1 VLLSS
6 QDHYILDKPV
16 FSVRAQCCAAVLAAL
31 AAVPAEAAAQADT
44 ASRRLPAADVQ
55 SVMVV
60 PGDNGPVVQ
69 IVSSRPLT
77 PSLQTV
83 EGPLRLVIDLP
94 NSRLATNRRRI
105 PFRNEQIKGVR
116 VDQNQAQPP
125 VVRIVVDLEGPVV
138 YTWDAMGNRLR
149 IRLHADQAAAAKP
162 ASVTALTSGVQPAAV
177 PVAVGSSGTLVEA
190 GSRVASGASI
200 TAAEETAVLRLARG
214 GEVRVCPGTTVSV
227 TTSASGQDLMLGM
240 SQGAMET
247 HYRLLESSDS
257 VLTPDFRIVL
267 PGPGEFDLGISADAH
282 GNTCVSA
289 MPGNTS
295 SVVVAELM
303 GNGTYEVKPDQQ
315 IVFRQGRLET
325 VESPVAPCGCPP
337 AQVPVMRASTE
348 SAPVVSEEKAGSKL
362 QLSNSTGPQP
372 SGGPSGALPAAD
384 LGPESK
390 PISETK
396 PGETKVEIEEPL
408 VFSGK
413 ERARAKAPAA
423 PVTEAA
429 ALPLSAK
436 PADPLPAVV
445 VLPPAPD
452 PKQAHKGFLGKVKGF
467 FSSIF

>member
-1 VLLSS
+1 M
-6 QDHYILDKPV
+6 
-16 FSVRAQCCAAVLAAL
+16 FSVRAQCCVAVLAAL
-31 AAVPAEAAAQADT
+31 VAVSAEAALPADG
-44 ASRRLPAADVQ
+44 ASRRLPVADVQ

-69 IVSSRPLT
+69 VVSSRPLT

-94 NSRLATNRRRI
+94 NAKLATNRRRI
-105 PFRNEQIKGVR
+105 QFRNEQIKGIR
-116 VDQNQAQPP
+116 IDQYQSEPA
-125 VVRIVVDLEGPVV
+125 VVRIVVDLAGPVL
-138 YTWDAMGNRLR
+138 YTWDAMGNHLR
-149 IRLHADQAAAAKP
+149 IRLHADLAATAKP
-162 ASVTALTSGVQPAAV
+162 ASVPAFTSGVQPAAV

-190 GSRVASGASI
+190 GSRVASGSSI

-227 TTSASGQDLMLGM
+227 TTSANGQDLMLGM
-240 SQGAMET
+240 SKGAMET
-247 HYRLLESSDS
+247 HYRLEESSDS

-289 MPGNTS
+289 MPGNSS
-295 SVVVAELM
+295 SVVVAELI
-303 GNGTYEVKPDQQ
+303 GNGTYEVRPDQQ

-325 VESPVAPCGCPP
+325 VESPLAPCGCPP
-337 AQVPVMRASTE
+337 AQEPVMRASTA
-348 SAPVVSEEKAGSKL
+348 SAPVVPEEKAGTKL
-362 QLSNSTGPQP
+362 QLSNSSEPPAGGDT
-372 SGGPSGALPAAD
+372 SGVAPAGAD

-390 PISETK
+390 QVPQTK
-396 PGETKVEIEEPL
+396 AGQMKVQIEAPL
-408 VFSGK
+408 VFSGR
-413 ERARAKAPAA
+413 ERAKSHAPAA

-429 ALPLSAK
+429 ALPLSVR

-452 PKQAHKGFLGKVKGF
+452 PKRAHKGFFGRVKGF

>member
-1 VLLSS
+1 M
-6 QDHYILDKPV
+6 

-31 AAVPAEAAAQADT
+31 VAMSAEAVAQADS
-44 ASRRLPAADVQ
+44 ASRRSPVADVQ

-94 NSRLATNRRRI
+94 NSRLVTNRRRI
-105 PFRNEQIKGVR
+105 PFRNEQIKGIR
-116 VDQNQAQPP
+116 VDQYQSDPA
-125 VVRIVVDLEGPVV
+125 VVRIVVDLAGPVL

-149 IRLHADQAAAAKP
+149 IRLHADQAATAKP
-162 ASVTALTSGVQPAAV
+162 ASVPAFTSGVQPAAV

-200 TAAEETAVLRLARG
+200 TAAEETAILRLARG

-227 TTSASGQDLMLGM
+227 TTSVNGQDLMLGM
-240 SQGAMET
+240 SKGAMET

-295 SVVVAELM
+295 SVVVAELI

-325 VESPVAPCGCPP
+325 VESPVAPCGCP
-337 AQVPVMRASTE
+337 ARQEPVMRASTE
-348 SAPVVSEEKAGSKL
+348 GAPVVAEEKAGSKL
-362 QLSNSTGPQP
+362 QLSNSSEPQP
-372 SGGPSGALPAAD
+372 SGDASGTAANVAD
-384 LGPESK
+384 PGSESK
-390 PISETK
+390 PVPQTK
-396 PGETKVEIEEPL
+396 AGERNVQIEAPL
-408 VFSGK
+408 VFSGR
-413 ERARAKAPAA
+413 ERARAQAPVA

-429 ALPLSAK
+429 ALPLSVT

-445 VLPPAPD
+445 VLPPTPD
-452 PKQAHKGFLGKVKGF
+452 PKRAHKGFFGRVKGF

>member
-1 VLLSS
+1 
-6 QDHYILDKPV
+6 V
-16 FSVRAQCCAAVLAAL
+16 FSVRAQCCVAVLAASV
-31 AAVPAEAAAQADT
+31 AVWTEAAGQAGG
-44 ASRRLPAADVQ
+44 ASRHLAAADVQ

-69 IVSSRPLT
+69 IVSDRPLT

-105 PFRNEQIKGVR
+105 PFRNEQIKGIR
-116 VDQNQAQPP
+116 VDQNQADPP
-125 VVRIVVDLEGPVV
+125 VVRIVVDLNGPVL

-149 IRLHADQAAAAKP
+149 IRLHVDQAATAKP

-177 PVAVGSSGTLVEA
+177 PVAVGNSGTLVEA
-190 GSRVASGASI
+190 GSRVASGSSI

-227 TTSASGQDLMLGM
+227 TTSANGHDLMLGM
-240 SQGAMET
+240 SKGAMET

-267 PGPGEFDLGISADAH
+267 PGPGEFDLGISADSH

-295 SVVVAELM
+295 SVVVAELI
-303 GNGTYEVKPDQQ
+303 GNGTYEVKADQQ
-315 IVFRQGRLET
+315 IIFRQGQLEMI
-325 VESPVAPCGCPP
+325 ESPVAPCGCPP
-337 AQVPVMRASTE
+337 AQVPVMRASTA
-348 SAPVVSEEKAGSKL
+348 SAPVVPEEKAESKL
-362 QLSNSTGPQP
+362 QLSNSSDPQP
-372 SGGPSGALPAAD
+372 SGDSPGAGSAVAD
-384 LGPESK
+384 QGAESK
-390 PISETK
+390 PVPPTK
-396 PGETKVEIEEPL
+396 AGETKLEIDAPL
-408 VFSGK
+408 VFSGR
-413 ERARAKAPAA
+413 ERAKAQAPAA
-423 PVTEAA
+423 PVAEAA
-429 ALPLSAK
+429 ALPAK
-436 PADPLPAVV
+436 PAEPLPTTV

-452 PKQAHKGFLGKVKGF
+452 PKKTHKGFLGKVKGF

>member
-1 VLLSS
+1 M
-6 QDHYILDKPV
+6 
-16 FSVRAQCCAAVLAAL
+16 FSVRAQCYVAVLTTVAL
-31 AAVPAEAAAQADT
+31 VSAEAAAQADSG
-44 ASRRLPAADVQ
+44 SRRLPIADVQ
-55 SVMVV
+55 SVTIV

-77 PSLQTV
+77 PRLQTV
-83 EGPLRLVIDLP
+83 EGPLRLVVDLP
-94 NSRLATNRRRI
+94 NSRLASNRRRI

-116 VDQNQAQPP
+116 VDQNQVDPP
-125 VVRIVVDLEGPVV
+125 IVRIVVDLAGPVG

-149 IRLHADQAAAAKP
+149 IRLQADQAATAKP
-162 ASVTALTSGVQPAAV
+162 ASVPALSSGVQPAAV

-190 GSRVASGASI
+190 GSRVASGSSI

-227 TTSASGQDLMLGM
+227 TTSVSGQDLMLGM
-240 SQGAMET
+240 STGAMET

-267 PGPGEFDLGISADAH
+267 PGPGEFDLGISADSH

-295 SVVVAELM
+295 SVVVAELI

-315 IVFRQGRLET
+315 ILFRRGSLET
-325 VESPVAPCGCPP
+325 VGSPVAPCGCPP
-337 AQVPVMRASTE
+337 VQVPVMRASTE
-348 SAPVVSEEKAGSKL
+348 NTPVVSEKQAGSKL
-362 QLSNSTGPQP
+362 HLSNSTDPQP
-372 SGGPSGALPAAD
+372 SGDPSGAAPGAD

-390 PISETK
+390 PIPETK
-396 PGETKVEIEEPL
+396 PGETMVEVEAPL
-408 VFSGK
+408 VFSGR
-413 ERARAKAPAA
+413 ELARAKAPAA
-423 PVTEAA
+423 PITEAA
-429 ALPLSAK
+429 ALPWSVK

-445 VLPPAPD
+445 VLPPAPQ